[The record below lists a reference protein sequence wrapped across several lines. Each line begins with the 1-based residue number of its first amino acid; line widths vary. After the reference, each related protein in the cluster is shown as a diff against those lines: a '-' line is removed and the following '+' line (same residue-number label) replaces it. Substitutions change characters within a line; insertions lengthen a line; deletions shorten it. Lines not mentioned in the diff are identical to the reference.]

1 MTPEYG
7 AAPTPPVGATAIA
20 TGDEKSYVDW
30 PAIIGGAVLA
40 TAISVVLLAFGSALG
55 LSFTSAY
62 EGSGMSLAAF
72 AIAAALWLIWV
83 QVSAFMA
90 GGYLAGRLR
99 RRNYDATEDESD
111 IRDGS
116 HGLLVWGLGVLVG
129 AVIAFSS
136 ASAVLGTATNAV
148 GSAVGGA
155 ASGAATLADN
165 IDPNTLLSDRLLR
178 PGTATDTAN
187 ADLRDEVGRILLTA
201 VADGELAQDDRDYL
215 ASVVAART
223 GTDEAEAQAR
233 VDQVWAQAQELEA
246 TAREAA
252 ERARRVTMV
261 AAFITAASLLISAAG
276 AYFGAV
282 TGGNHRDRQTVVQG
296 WVRPW

>member
-1 MTPEYG
+1 MTPEY
-7 AAPTPPVGATAIA
+7 ATQPAPPAGATAIA
-20 TGDEKSYVDW
+20 TSEERSYVDW
-30 PAIIGGAVLA
+30 PAIMGGAILA
-40 TAISVVLLAFGSALG
+40 TAISFVLLAFGSALG
-55 LSFTSAY
+55 LSFTSAH
-62 EGSGMSLAAF
+62 EGSGISLAAF

-90 GGYLAGRLR
+90 GGYLTGRLR
-99 RRNYDATEDESD
+99 RRHFDATEDESD

-129 AVIAFSS
+129 AVLAFSS
-136 ASAVLGTATNAV
+136 ASAVLGTATTAV

-155 ASGAATLADN
+155 ASGAATLVDEIN
-165 IDPNTLLSDRLLR
+165 PNAILSDRLLR
-178 PGTATDTAN
+178 PGTATDTAD

-201 VADGELAQDDRDYL
+201 IADGELAQEDRDYL

-233 VDQVWAQAQELEA
+233 VDQIWAQAQELEA
-246 TAREAA
+246 TARETAD
-252 ERARRVTMV
+252 RARRVTMV
-261 AAFITAASLLISAAG
+261 AAFITAASLLISAVG

>member
-7 AAPTPPVGATAIA
+7 AGPTPPVGATAIA

-40 TAISVVLLAFGSALG
+40 TAISFVLLAFGSALG

-62 EGSGMSLAAF
+62 EGSGMSLTAF

-83 QVSAFMA
+83 QVSAFLA
-90 GGYLAGRLR
+90 GGYLTGRLR
-99 RRNYDATEDESD
+99 RRHFDATEEESD

-129 AVIAFSS
+129 AVLAFSS

-148 GSAVGGA
+148 GAAVGGA

-165 IDPNTLLSDRLLR
+165 IDPNAILSDRLLR
-178 PGTATDTAN
+178 PGTATDTATTEQ
-187 ADLRDEVGRILLTA
+187 RDEVGRILLTA
-201 VADGELAQDDRDYL
+201 IGEGELAQEDRDYL

-246 TAREAA
+246 TARETA
-252 ERARRVTMV
+252 EQARRVSMV
-261 AAFITAASLLISAAG
+261 AAFITAASLLISAVG

-282 TGGNHRDRQTVVQG
+282 TGGNHRDRQTVVPN

>member
-1 MTPEYG
+1 MNPDYG

-30 PAIIGGAVLA
+30 AAIIGGTVLA
-40 TAISVVLLAFGSALG
+40 SAISFVLLAFGSALG
-55 LSFTSAY
+55 LTFSSAY
-62 EGSGMSLAAF
+62 EGSGMSLVGF
-72 AIAAALWLIWV
+72 AIAAALWLLWV
-83 QVSAFMA
+83 QVSSFMA
-90 GGYLAGRLR
+90 GGYLTGRLR

-129 AVIAFSS
+129 AVLAFSS
-136 ASAVLGTATNAV
+136 ASAVLGSATNAV
-148 GSAVGGA
+148 GNAVGGA
-155 ASGAATLADN
+155 ASGAATLVQE
-165 IDPNTLLSDRLLR
+165 IDPNTLLTDRLLR

-187 ADLRDEVGRILLTA
+187 EELRSEVGRILVTA
-201 VADGELAQDDRDYL
+201 VTDGELAEDDRAYL

-223 GTDEAEAQAR
+223 GVEEAEAQAR
-233 VDQVWAQAQELEA
+233 VDEVWAQAQELEA
-246 TAREAA
+246 TARETADQ
-252 ERARRVTMV
+252 ARRIGMI
-261 AAFITAASLLISAAG
+261 AAFITAASLLISAAA

-282 TGGNHRDRQTVVQG
+282 LGGNHRDKQTIIQG